1 MSIDTHTTDHRPD
14 PAEQVTGIPTAV
26 DAPFVARHLG
36 PRDEDVAAMLS
47 VIGKDSL
54 DDLIATTLPSA
65 IRTDRPL
72 GIESAPSEQE
82 VLTVDSRLASLNTAG
97 EEQEQSRCA
106 NEC

>member
-14 PAEQVTGIPTAV
+14 PAEQVCGIPLAV

-65 IRTDRPL
+65 ITPSIFTPTTCCITLAVPRPC
-72 GIESAPSEQE
+72 
-82 VLTVDSRLASLNTAG
+82 
-97 EEQEQSRCA
+97 SRCWTRSS
-106 NEC
+106 